1 MTEKK
6 KTDSIDFGGLRIR
19 GGRLEGKIVSAKA
32 KNTAIVERDITRYFT
47 KYKRY
52 ARERSHIA
60 AHIPPGLEVNVGDK
74 VILGETRK
82 ISKTKSWVII
92 KVIGA

>member
-6 KTDSIDFGGLRIR
+6 KTDNVDYGDLRIR
-19 GGRLEGKIVSAKA
+19 GGRLEGRIVSAKA
-32 KNTAIVERDITRYFT
+32 KNTAIVERDITRYFS

-60 AHIPPGLEVNVGDK
+60 AHIPSGLEVNIGDK
-74 VILGETRK
+74 VVLGETRK